1 MTVSTATTVTV
12 LVMVATST
20 TLAVA
25 MMMPTT
31 TAATCQMLDKV
42 LYLFFCGIA
51 VLLDFSLEV
60 EGLASQ
66 RVVGVNCHTVFL
78 NLFHFGHKLV
88 VLIVHERDDRPLEDI
103 LMVEVAVNHK
113 YIALQFVNALGV
125 ICTECLIWLKDKVER

>member
-42 LYLFFCGIA
+42 LYLLFCGIA

-60 EGLASQ
+60 KGLAS
-66 RVVGVNCHTVFL
+66 
-78 NLFHFGHKLV
+78 
-88 VLIVHERDDRPLEDI
+88 
-103 LMVEVAVNHK
+103 
-113 YIALQFVNALGV
+113 
-125 ICTECLIWLKDKVER
+125 